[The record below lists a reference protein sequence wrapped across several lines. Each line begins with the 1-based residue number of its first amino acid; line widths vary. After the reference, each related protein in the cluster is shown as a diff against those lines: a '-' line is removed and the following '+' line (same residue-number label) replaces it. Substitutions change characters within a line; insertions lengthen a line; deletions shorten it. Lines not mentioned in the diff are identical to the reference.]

1 MVSFRSL
8 SDFVNFVHYS
18 VRNLP
23 TNLNAEIPNFAQF
36 GSDKLPFICAKLYVL
51 YYPVNQNSNVYT
63 QIEADKNQI
72 DKLRQEFINADNVLR
87 AILQ

>member
-8 SDFVNFVHYS
+8 YDFVNFVHYS

-23 TNLNAEIPNFAQF
+23 TNIKAEFSNFAQF
-36 GSDKLPFICAKLYVL
+36 GSNELPYIYAKLYVL

-63 QIEADKNQI
+63 QIEADQNQI
-72 DKLRQEFINADNVLR
+72 DKLRQEFIAAANVLT